1 MDRLE
6 LLIPVPMLD
15 AIVGNGAG
23 TAGICGDEWTGAAG
37 TGRAATAATAV
48 GTSGCA
54 LG

>member
-15 AIVGNGAG
+15 AIGNGAG
-23 TAGICGDEWTGAAG
+23 TAGICGEWTGAG

>member
-6 LLIPVPMLD
+6 LLLIPVPMLD

-23 TAGICGDEWTGAAG
+23 TAGICGDEWTGAG